1 MGVLILVEG
10 QYYVGDVVNVG
21 GVEGTVEEIGFR
33 RTILRDASGTVHSV
47 SNGEIRVSANFTR
60 IYASAVV
67 DIQGIRDEDVERAID
82 VMHQCG
88 LDLAADPAW
97 SDRLLGPPNQP
108 IAFAFTDLGA
118 TIRMSCRVVPG
129 APLASG
135 RRNCASASSMAFTT
149 AGIQPNRR
157 TGAAARR
164 RAPSASSGRAAGGAR
179 SSRRSHSPT
188 PSAPSAGTDVQATIR
203 NRITPDH
210 ELDIGERVLDDARA
224 QAIGH
229 RGGALGDAGERVRV
243 RGQGVAIAAQAVG
256 DGREA
261 RVEAFDRVGD
271 PADGLGRRTERG
283 QAQDV
288 HGAQHALEG
297 LEVRPDALDRVGRRR

>member
-1 MGVLILVEG
+1 MLEWLESHGLALVFWAILLFLIYHFARPLIHRLLLGMFKAQAATLGSEEIQAAELEKRVTTLEDLLAKVLRFGVLVAGVLVVIGLFDLWPIFASLGIVAAALTLAGQSIVLDYLMGFLILVEG

-33 RTILRDASGTVHSV
+33 RTILRDPSGTVHSV

-97 SDRLLGPPNQP
+97 ADRLTGPPNPP

-118 TIRMSCRVVPG
+118 TIRMSCRVVPEDRWRV
-129 APLASG
+129 AAELRKRVA
-135 RRNCASASSMAFTT
+135 MAFTT

-157 TGAAARR
+157 TGAAA
-164 RAPSASSGRAAGGAR
+164 P
-179 SSRRSHSPT
+179 P
-188 PSAPSAGTDVQATIR
+188 
-203 NRITPDH
+203 
-210 ELDIGERVLDDARA
+210 
-224 QAIGH
+224 
-229 RGGALGDAGERVRV
+229 
-243 RGQGVAIAAQAVG
+243 
-256 DGREA
+256 
-261 RVEAFDRVGD
+261 
-271 PADGLGRRTERG
+271 GL
-283 QAQDV
+283 
-288 HGAQHALEG
+288 
-297 LEVRPDALDRVGRRR
+297 